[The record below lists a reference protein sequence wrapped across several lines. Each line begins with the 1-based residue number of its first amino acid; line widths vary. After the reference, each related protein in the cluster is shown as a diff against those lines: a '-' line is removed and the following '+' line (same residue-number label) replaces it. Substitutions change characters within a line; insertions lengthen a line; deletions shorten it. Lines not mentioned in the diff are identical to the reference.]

1 MEIMSKAAR
10 LATEEDLFAIEAETD
25 RRFEIIHGEL
35 LQKPLHAMD
44 HSAAQQAF
52 AEAIGR
58 RFKRAEGGRWPGGWW
73 LGVETLVKYETSEM
87 FRHDV
92 VGWRRTTMPV
102 RPRTEPVLIRPDW
115 ACEILSRGHERR
127 DRLDKLRVLQA
138 AGVPH
143 YWIVDHD
150 NRTVAVHRWQ
160 IEGYLL

>member
-102 RPRTEPVLIRPDW
+102 RPRTEPVTSW
-115 ACEILSRGHERR
+115 AVVTSTS
-127 DRLDKLRVLQA
+127 
-138 AGVPH
+138 PT
-143 YWIVDHD
+143 
-150 NRTVAVHRWQ
+150 TVAPIPCMSRVVPGANPPRK
-160 IEGYLL
+160 